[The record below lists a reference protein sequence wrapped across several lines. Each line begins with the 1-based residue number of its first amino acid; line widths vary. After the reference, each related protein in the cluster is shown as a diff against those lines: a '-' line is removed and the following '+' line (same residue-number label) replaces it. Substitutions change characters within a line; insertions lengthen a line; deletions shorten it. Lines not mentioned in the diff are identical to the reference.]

1 MSRLLRIVSS
11 RERLSIPRFPEHLRG
26 WAALLLL
33 LLTAASAPAQVTS
46 AEILGTVTD
55 PSGAVIPNIKVTA
68 QSLTTSTEY
77 SIQSDNNGNYLIRLL
92 PPGSY
97 SLRVEVPGF
106 KTWTV
111 REVAVAIGDR
121 LRQDVQLET
130 GQLSQ
135 TVEVTAETPALQS
148 ESATLGGLIG
158 ERAVAN
164 LPLNGRNFIALTQLV
179 AGANDAAPVD
189 RGVDDRRR
197 SSGVAVNGQ
206 SSTFNNF
213 LIDGMDNNERFI
225 GSVIVR
231 PSIDALA
238 EVRVQTSQYS
248 AELGRTAGGVINMIT
263 KAGGN
268 EFHGT
273 LFHFFRN
280 EKLDARNLFARPQDP
295 KPAYKQNQFGGSLG
309 GPIVRNRTFF
319 FTDYESFRLRQATT
333 ITRTVPTA
341 AMRLGNFAGVNPI
354 FDPLSQVP
362 DPARPGFFT
371 RSRFQ
376 NDQIPLSRMDPV
388 ALNVLSLY
396 PLPQTSALANNLV
409 LNPVVHQNDE
419 IFDIRVDHMFS
430 SADNIFGRYSINDT
444 STLLPA
450 ASAGGGS
457 FGLGSG
463 LPKVTSGI
471 GAGIEPGGVQD
482 ASQRAQSAQVNEIHI
497 FNPRTTMELK
507 ANFSRFVTRSLSPNS
522 GTNAS
527 QQIGLTG
534 ANTDLDSSGLA
545 NFTLGTY
552 AAIGD
557 GSFLPTTTINNLYQA
572 GGTISYAVAQHSVK
586 FGGDVRRRH
595 VNQAQS
601 QQPVGLFTFDSN
613 FTNDPSGA
621 TARSGNEIASLLLG
635 YPASVLRSKYL
646 IRPGYRLIE
655 TGAFVQDDWRV
666 TRWLTLNLGLRY
678 EYFSPISEVANRV
691 SNADL
696 DRGKII
702 IAGQDGISNT
712 VGVEKDFLNLAPR
725 FGFAAL
731 ISNSTVLRGGY
742 GINYMPQSFGTPYA
756 LRNPPFS
763 SLLTTTTSPTTP
775 VQTVRKLS
783 EGLPPP
789 TPTDPANPTGSLN
802 AVAFNMVAPYLH
814 QYNLTLQQE
823 VGGKMVATAS
833 YVGVLGRKGNSVSNG
848 AGGPNINLPFPAA
861 GPVDPRRPYFS
872 KFPNVANISL
882 LENWINSSYQA
893 LQLTLERR
901 FQRGL
906 GILSTYTWSHAI
918 DNAEY
923 RLLAPGVPEQVRGSS
938 GQGSGAL
945 DIRHRFTLAL
955 NYDLP
960 FSNTKGFVGALVRG
974 WRVNTI
980 TVLQTGTPLT
990 IANQTPRSNTGGPDR
1005 PNVLADPRL
1014 PSDERTLARW
1024 FDTSVFVPQAI
1035 NTWGNAGRSILN
1047 GPGRISVDLSLH
1059 REFNFTERIRLQFRA
1074 EAFNISNTP
1083 PLGNPNTNLGNPAF
1097 GSITSAGLP
1106 RNIQLALKLLF

>member
-1 MSRLLRIVSS
+1 M
-11 RERLSIPRFPEHLRG
+11 
-26 WAALLLL
+26 LLLA
-33 LLTAASAPAQVTS
+33 TSPVPAQVTT
-46 AEILGTVTD
+46 AEVLGTVID
-55 PSGAVIPNIKVTA
+55 PLGAGVPNIKVTA

-77 SIQSDNNGNYLIRLL
+77 STISDPSGDYLIRSM
-92 PPGSY
+92 PPGGY
-97 SLRVEVPGF
+97 SIRVEVPGF

-121 LRQDVQLET
+121 LRQDVHLET

-164 LPLNGRNFIALTQLV
+164 LPLNGRNFIGLAQLV

-238 EVRVQTSQYS
+238 QVKVQTSQYS

-263 KAGGN
+263 KSGGN

-280 EKLDARNLFARPQDP
+280 EKLDAKNLFSRPQDP

-309 GPIVRNRTFF
+309 GPIVKSRSFF

-341 AMRLGNFAGVNPI
+341 AMTLGSFSGVNPI
-354 FDPLSQVP
+354 FDPLTQRP
-362 DPARPGFFT
+362 DPARPGFFI
-371 RSRFQ
+371 RDRFS
-376 NDQIPLSRMDPV
+376 NDTIPLARLDPV
-388 ALNVLSLY
+388 ARNVLSLY
-396 PLPQTSALANNLV
+396 PLPQTAALANNLV
-409 LNPVVHQNDE
+409 LNPVVHQRDE
-419 IFDIRVDHMFS
+419 IFDMRVDHVFS
-430 SADNIFGRYSINDT
+430 STDNIFGRYSINDT
-444 STLLPA
+444 DTLLPA

-463 LPKVTSGI
+463 LPRVTEGI
-471 GAGIEPGGVQD
+471 GKGIEPGGVQK
-482 ASQRAQSAQVNEIHI
+482 ASQRAQSAQVNEVHI
-497 FNPRTTMELK
+497 FSPRMTMELK
-507 ANFSRFVTRSLSPNS
+507 ANFSRFVTRSLSPNF
-522 GTNAS
+522 GANAS

-552 AAIGD
+552 TAIGD

-572 GGTISYAVAQHSVK
+572 GGTLSYVVGSHSIK
-586 FGGDVRRRH
+586 FGGDVQRRH

-621 TARSGNEIASLLLG
+621 IARSGNEIASLLLG

-646 IRPGYRLIE
+646 IRPGYRLTE
-655 TGAFVQDDWRV
+655 TSGFVQDDWRA
-666 TRWLTLNLGLRY
+666 TRRLTLNFGLRY
-678 EYFSPISEVANRV
+678 EYFSPISEVADRV

-696 DRGKII
+696 ANGKII
-702 IAGQDGISNT
+702 LAGQGGVSNT
-712 VGVEKDFLNLAPR
+712 VGVKKDFLNLAPR

-731 ISNSTVLRGGY
+731 LSKSTVLRGGY

-775 VQTVRKLS
+775 AQTVRKLS
-783 EGLPPP
+783 EGLPSP

-823 VGGKMVATAS
+823 VASNIVATAS

-848 AGGPNINLPFPAA
+848 AGGPNVNLPAPGP
-861 GPVDPRRPYFS
+861 GPVNPRRPYFS
-872 KFPNVANISL
+872 QFPNVAGISL
-882 LENWINSSYQA
+882 LKNWINSSYQA

-901 FQRGL
+901 FQSGL
-906 GILSTYTWSHAI
+906 GILSTYTWSHTI

-923 RLLAPGVPEQVRGSS
+923 RLLAPGVAEQVRGSS

-960 FSNTKGFVGALVRG
+960 FSRTRGFVGAVARG

-990 IANQTPRSNTGGPDR
+990 IANQTPRSNTGGGDR
-1005 PNVLADPRL
+1005 PNILADPRL
-1014 PSDERTLARW
+1014 PSDQRTLTRW
-1024 FDTSVFVPQAI
+1024 FNTSVFVPQPI
-1035 NTWGNAGRSILN
+1035 NTWGNAGRSILS
-1047 GPGRISVDLSLH
+1047 GPGKIGVDLSLH
-1059 REFNFTERIRLQFRA
+1059 REFSITESTRVQFRA

>member
-1 MSRLLRIVSS
+1 M
-11 RERLSIPRFPEHLRG
+11 
-26 WAALLLL
+26 
-33 LLTAASAPAQVTS
+33 
-46 AEILGTVTD
+46 
-55 PSGAVIPNIKVTA
+55 
-68 QSLTTSTEY
+68 
-77 SIQSDNNGNYLIRLL
+77 
-92 PPGSY
+92 
-97 SLRVEVPGF
+97 
-106 KTWTV
+106 
-111 REVAVAIGDR
+111 
-121 LRQDVQLET
+121 
-130 GQLSQ
+130 
-135 TVEVTAETPALQS
+135 
-148 ESATLGGLIG
+148 
-158 ERAVAN
+158 
-164 LPLNGRNFIALTQLV
+164 TQLV
-179 AGANDAAPVD
+179 AGANDAAPAD

-309 GPIVRNRTFF
+309 GPIVKNRTFF
-319 FTDYESFRLRQATT
+319 FSDYESFLLRQATT

-341 AMRLGNFAGVNPI
+341 AMRNGDFSGVNPI

-362 DPARPGFFT
+362 DPTRPGFFI
-371 RSRFQ
+371 RARFP
-376 NDQIPLSRMDPV
+376 NDQIPLNRMDPV
-388 ALNVLSLY
+388 ARNVLSLY

-409 LNPVVHQNDE
+409 LNPVLHQNDQ
-419 IFDIRVDHMFS
+419 IFDMRVDHMFS

-497 FNPRTTMELK
+497 FSPRTTMETEGELQPLRHPQPVSEFRDERVPADRTDGRK
-507 ANFSRFVTRSLSPNS
+507 HRSGFLRARQFHSRHLCGRS
-522 GTNAS
+522 GTALFCRRLPS
-527 QQIGLTG
+527 T
-534 ANTDLDSSGLA
+534 T
-545 NFTLGTY
+545 FTRRVR
-552 AAIGD
+552 
-557 GSFLPTTTINNLYQA
+557 
-572 GGTISYAVAQHSVK
+572 TISYAVGQHSLK
-586 FGGDVRRRH
+586 FGADVRRRQ

-613 FTNDPSGA
+613 FSNDPSGA

-635 YPASVLRSKYL
+635 YPASTLRSKYL

-655 TGAFVQDDWRV
+655 TAAFVQDDWRA

-678 EYFSPISEVANRV
+678 EYFSPISEVVNRV

-696 DRGKII
+696 DQGKII
-702 IAGQDGISNT
+702 IAGQNGVSNT
-712 VGVEKDFLNLAPR
+712 VGVEKDFVNFAPR

-731 ISNSTVLRGGY
+731 VSKSTVLRGGY
-742 GINYMPQSFGTPYA
+742 GINFMPQSFGTPYA

-763 SLLTTTTSPTTP
+763 SLLTITTSPTTP
-775 VQTVRKLS
+775 VQTVRKLA

-823 VGGKMVATAS
+823 VGGNMVATAS

-848 AGGPNINLPFPAA
+848 AGGPNINLPAPGA

-980 TVLQTGTPLT
+980 TVCK
-990 IANQTPRSNTGGPDR
+990 
-1005 PNVLADPRL
+1005 
-1014 PSDERTLARW
+1014 
-1024 FDTSVFVPQAI
+1024 
-1035 NTWGNAGRSILN
+1035 
-1047 GPGRISVDLSLH
+1047 
-1059 REFNFTERIRLQFRA
+1059 RELR
-1074 EAFNISNTP
+1074 
-1083 PLGNPNTNLGNPAF
+1083 
-1097 GSITSAGLP
+1097 
-1106 RNIQLALKLLF
+1106 